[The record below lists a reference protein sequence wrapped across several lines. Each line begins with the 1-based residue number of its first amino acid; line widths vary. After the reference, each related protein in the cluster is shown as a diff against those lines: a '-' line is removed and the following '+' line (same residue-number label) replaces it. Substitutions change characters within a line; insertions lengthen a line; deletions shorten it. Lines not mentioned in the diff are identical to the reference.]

1 MDFFLHALGFA
12 VLGYIGII
20 FLIFIICVVIS
31 VKVIK
36 GD

>member
-12 VLGYIGII
+12 VLGYIGIL
-20 FLIFIICVVIS
+20 FLAFIIVVVLS
-31 VKVIK
+31 VMVIK